1 MIALKVMNHIFD
13 IRRIGND
20 INIGECFERCKVR
33 RHRTLP
39 QRHNVII
46 ICIQVANDLEPS
58 LLIDC
63 LPLDVLAQVSGN
75 KQVNQSLEKA
85 VWTTPCKFI
94 VLTRKTACQLLD
106 KIHS

>member
-1 MIALKVMNHIFD
+1 
-13 IRRIGND
+13 
-20 INIGECFERCKVR
+20 
-33 RHRTLP
+33 
-39 QRHNVII
+39 
-46 ICIQVANDLEPS
+46 LEPS

-75 KQVNQSLEKA
+75 KQVNQSLEKG

-94 VLTRKTACQLLD
+94 LTRKTACQLLD